1 MDDSAKDCK
10 AIRKGFEIAA
20 KKGLPIDVLDLN
32 RKEIQRIPSGLC
44 QLDLSSLKYLYLEGN
59 VVCSLPEDFF
69 ACLGSL
75 EWLDLRNNKLCKI
88 PNNVGEHKKVKTL
101 LLGRNQLRF
110 LPAEMGFLKTLTG
123 LNVSENPLEEPPPSV
138 VSRGVYA
145 IKAYLLVKLGFNPED
160 LQSEDTESEYQ
171 STESG
176 DNSTGDS
183 DEMTKE
189 GDIIKDKKEENNE
202 EDVLSNDNHT
212 KDDVDHVTDSVHP
225 KVAMSYYGALLGDIP
240 NSYVFKPW
248 KTGVFF
254 KKEAIDGKLSARKV
268 EKYDGKRL

>member
-1 MDDSAKDCK
+1 MDDLEKDCK
-10 AIRKGFEIAA
+10 TIRKGFEIAA

-32 RKEIQRIPSGLC
+32 RKEIQQIPSGLC

-69 ACLGSL
+69 ACLASL

-88 PNNVGEHKKVKTL
+88 PNNVGEHKKLKTL
-101 LLGRNQLRF
+101 LLGKNQLTF

-123 LNVSENPLEEPPPSV
+123 LNLSENPLEEPPHSV
-138 VSRGVYA
+138 VSKGVYA

-160 LQSEDTESEYQ
+160 FQFEDTELEYQ

-176 DNSTGDS
+176 DNLTGDS
-183 DEMTKE
+183 DEMAKE
-189 GDIIKDKKEENNE
+189 GDSIKDKKEESNE
-202 EDVLSNDNHT
+202 ADMLSNDDHT
-212 KDDVDHVTDSVHP
+212 EVDFHAADLVHP
-225 KVAMSYYGALLGDIP
+225 RVAMSYYGALLGDIP
-240 NSYVFKPW
+240 NSYNFKPW

-254 KKEAIDGKLSARKV
+254 KKEYMDGKISARKL
-268 EKYDGKRL
+268 EQFDGKRS